1 MLGHY
6 FTVAVRNLLKYKTQN
21 LICILGLAVGI
32 LCFSVCLYCT
42 RFVHSTNSCFPN
54 HGRIVE
60 LFMKRSDVTF
70 SGTSA
75 LVAEQLRQLEIPQT
89 DHITCIPFVR
99 EVPYNVHV
107 SDEEMEK
114 RMHFSN
120 PEMISDFVA
129 QGKSVVILL
138 GHYGNW
144 EWIPSIYRNY
154 DNLVGGELYRPLK
167 NRYFDSFF
175 LKLRGRFG
183 TLNIP
188 KNDALRTIVK
198 LRREGKL
205 FALGFIA
212 DQTPSGNNLH
222 YWAEFLNQDTPF
234 LNGPERI
241 AKSADCAVV
250 SFDVKVEKRGYYSC
264 DLICVSENAKSEPE
278 NRITDRFVELFE
290 TTIRRAPAYWLW
302 SHRRWKHK
310 RVHTS

>member
-1 MLGHY
+1 MIVALLYYLFYAVVWVLAWLPLG
-6 FTVAVRNLLKYKTQN
+6 A
-21 LICILGLAVGI
+21 
-32 LCFSVCLYCT
+32 LYCISD
-42 RFVHSTNSCFPN
+42 F
-54 HGRIVE
+54 
-60 LFMKRSDVTF
+60 LFLILYY
-70 SGTSA
+70 
-75 LVAEQLRQLEIPQT
+75 LVGYRKKV
-89 DHITCIPFVR
+89 VR
-99 EVPYNVHV
+99 ENLKNSFPEKNDAELLRLEKDFYRHFTDIFIETIKLLHV

-250 SFDVKVEKRGYYSC
+250 YFDVKVEKRGYYSC